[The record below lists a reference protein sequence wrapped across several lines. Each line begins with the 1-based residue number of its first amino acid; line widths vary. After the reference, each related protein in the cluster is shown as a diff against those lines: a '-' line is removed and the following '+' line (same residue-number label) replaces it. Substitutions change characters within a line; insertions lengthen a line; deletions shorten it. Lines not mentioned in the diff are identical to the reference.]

1 MANMAALVSCVLLQ
15 TALVLLRPAAG
26 MSFGNYHNYDLMREE
41 LENFTRVYANMT
53 ELYSIGK
60 SVLGK
65 DLLVVNISTAPV
77 HQLGVPNVKIV
88 GNIHGDE
95 PIGREIILRLLEH
108 LVVEYIRGDSNIRFL
123 LDNTRI
129 HLLPNL
135 NPDGSELAVEGNCR
149 SGRGRNNINNH
160 DLNRQFPDYF
170 RHNRSNIPTL
180 VSTSQSIDPEVQ
192 AVIDWMNSVPFVMSL
207 QLHGGNV
214 VASYPYDSFYGESKN
229 NINNHDLNR
238 QFPDYFR
245 HNRSNIPTLV
255 STSQSI
261 DPEVQAVIDW
271 MNSVP
276 FVMSLQLH
284 GGNVVASYPYDS
296 FYGESPN
303 ERLIRQYGTDDVEKI
318 SKIKVKVTKNKPALT
333 PDTDVFLH
341 LASTY
346 ARLHPTMHMKRPCP
360 GNTVLKFENGVT
372 NGAAWY
378 SFSGGMADYNYLYHG
393 CLELT
398 LEISCC
404 RYPAP
409 SEIPIHW
416 RSNQNALI
424 SWLQQVHRGVKGL
437 VLDETG
443 SRLANVS
450 ISLAYKN
457 VSFMSSQRGEYW
469 RVLMPGIY
477 FIEASKEGYELFRDR
492 IKIPESTSPV
502 VGAVLESLLEF
513 NITMTSIQNDKVGNV
528 SDPTG
533 ERVHESDTSTFQV
546 LTQLDSVPNRMKT
559 NTEDSVLSSNGMETS
574 NTSDPI
580 SNRIKTNY
588 TSDPVS
594 NSNRLKNGESM
605 HTALPS
611 ENYEEERE
619 NVESCA
625 HCIAHS
631 FGLVCIVLWF
641 YLFPHTEDQ

>member
-1 MANMAALVSCVLLQ
+1 MANMTALVSCVLLQ
-15 TALVLLRPAAG
+15 IALVLLRPAAG
-26 MSFGNYHNYDLMREE
+26 MSFGRYHNYDLMREE

-95 PIGREIILRLLEH
+95 PIGREIILRLLEY

-214 VASYPYDSFYGESKN
+214 VASYPYDSFYGES
-229 NINNHDLNR
+229 
-238 QFPDYFR
+238 
-245 HNRSNIPTLV
+245 
-255 STSQSI
+255 
-261 DPEVQAVIDW
+261 
-271 MNSVP
+271 
-276 FVMSLQLH
+276 
-284 GGNVVASYPYDS
+284 
-296 FYGESPN
+296 PN

-318 SKIKVKVTKNKPALT
+318 SKIKVKVTKKEPALT

-360 GNTVLKFENGVT
+360 GNTVLEFENGVT

-469 RVLMPGIY
+469 RVLMPGVY

-513 NITMTSIQNDKVGNV
+513 NITMTSIQNDKVGND
-528 SDPTG
+528 S
-533 ERVHESDTSTFQV
+533 ESK
-546 LTQLDSVPNRMKT
+546 PNNGVAT
-559 NTEDSVLSSNGMETS
+559 LNSSPMCTKYF
-574 NTSDPI
+574 I
-580 SNRIKTNY
+580 
-588 TSDPVS
+588 
-594 NSNRLKNGESM
+594 
-605 HTALPS
+605 LP
-611 ENYEEERE
+611 
-619 NVESCA
+619 
-625 HCIAHS
+625 
-631 FGLVCIVLWF
+631 LIVL
-641 YLFPHTEDQ
+641 LFVVNKTM